1 MALIH
6 ELAVY
11 EKAAH
16 EVLVSSEELRRHAF
30 GEKPFVEIVVAERG
44 GNIVGAALFYE
55 KYSTWKGPAI
65 HLEDLIV
72 KELER
77 GHGIGAALLE
87 AVIATAK
94 SRGYRRV
101 YWQVL
106 EWNEPAIGFYKK
118 YSAHFDPEWL
128 NVHIDLEQKQTLKP

>member
-1 MALIH
+1 MGLIQ

-16 EVLVSSEELRRHAF
+16 EVLLTAEALREHAF
-30 GEKPFVEIVVAERG
+30 GAKPYVEMIVAVAEQEV
-44 GNIVGAALFYE
+44 VGAALYYE

-72 KELER
+72 KEAHR
-77 GHGIGAALLE
+77 NHGIGAALLE
-87 AVIATAK
+87 AVLDK
-94 SRGYRRV
+94 GRERNFRRV

-106 EWNEPAIGFYKK
+106 DWNAPAIRFYEK
-118 YSAHFDPEWL
+118 YGAHFDPEWL
-128 NVHIDLEQKQTLKP
+128 NVHIELKNTSKP